1 MTPVSTTR
9 KFEHVISSEQFD
21 RASLDDIFARAD
33 ALAGH
38 RDTRLAGRIMA
49 TLFYEPSTRTRLRAS
64 SRRCS
69 VSAGR

>member
-1 MTPVSTTR
+1 MTPVSTIR

-49 TLFYEPSTRTRLRAS
+49 TLFY
-64 SRRCS
+64 
-69 VSAGR
+69 